1 MFLDNNFDK
10 AVIIFETS
18 TLEFVK
24 NEFSVNTMN
33 CGIGSAFSEGPRSTF
48 SEGSSPLIKHAV
60 QNSNQQEN

>member
-18 TLEFVK
+18 TVEFAK
-24 NEFSVNTMN
+24 NRFSVNTMS

>member
-18 TLEFVK
+18 TVEFAK
-24 NEFSVNTMN
+24 NRFSVNTMS

-60 QNSNQQEN
+60 QNSTQQEN